1 MGSPKFCIH
10 NVNEKRGAADCRRAP
25 CSFIVQFAVKGACRR
40 LRAARMVITC
50 RCRADTPPR
59 RVAGYYAPKAAGIIS
74 AQGVRPPT
82 LIPIPFR
89 GFGPDRHLLN
99 NLTRYARLS
108 IDTRARPFR
117 PFAGPRGGTF
127 LWPCD

>member
-1 MGSPKFCIH
+1 MRKEGLQTAAEPRARLLFSSPL
-10 NVNEKRGAADCRRAP
+10 RAP
-25 CSFIVQFAVKGACRR
+25 AAACNGTY
-40 LRAARMVITC
+40 MVITC